1 MILSEEPTSVSI
13 LSKEQLL
20 KIQIKLP
27 DLQDQ
32 IGARTLTHL
41 VLVVD
46 NSGSMS
52 GNPWQQVNKCKLYH
66 DFAAFPL
73 IFGVH

>member
-1 MILSEEPTSVSI
+1 MVAIFSGESTSVSI

-27 DLQDQ
+27 DIQDQ
-32 IGARTLTHL
+32 LGARTLTHL

-52 GNPWQQVNKCKLYH
+52 GNPWHQVNS
-66 DFAAFPL
+66 
-73 IFGVH
+73 